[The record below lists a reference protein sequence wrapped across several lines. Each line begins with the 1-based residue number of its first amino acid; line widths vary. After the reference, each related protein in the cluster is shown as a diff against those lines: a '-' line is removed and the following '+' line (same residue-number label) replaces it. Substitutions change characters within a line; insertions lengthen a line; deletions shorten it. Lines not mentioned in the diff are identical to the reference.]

1 MTKPLRALVISHGF
15 PPDMGGA
22 ANRAWNIGRAMQA
35 GGHEVVV
42 IAAYPYYPHGK
53 VSRKYM
59 GRLFAKEHFE
69 GFEVVRVWIPSLRTE
84 GYLRRLLIYLGFT
97 FSYSMGLLVSNRP
110 LDLVYYVSPYP
121 LSLFSFPA
129 ILFGRL
135 AGSRVFL
142 DVADLWPEVIL
153 EVGTIR
159 TPLAN
164 TLAKAMARVVS
175 ALSDLTT
182 PITESIR
189 ERLLELG
196 LSRSKLEVVEL
207 AIDTDYFRPQPPKF
221 LDDRLRG
228 KFVAEY
234 SGIVGPKYDFASL
247 IEAAKIIGQKNQQVL
262 ILIRGSGETL
272 PYVKRSAAST
282 KNVLVLDKME
292 SADKVLDYLNAA
304 DVLLCPMRDLRE
316 TSTIVPSKVL
326 EYFAVGKPVV
336 CSGRGE
342 TEIVMNQYKPGIM
355 VPPND
360 PQALAEAILRLKLDA
375 QFYEASARNARAL
388 AIQRYS
394 LPTLSYRIQTLA
406 HRIEALTEGSS

>member
-1 MTKPLRALVISHGF
+1 MTKRLRVVVISHGF

-22 ANRAWNIGRAMQA
+22 ANRAWNIARAMQA

-42 IAAYPYYPHGK
+42 VAAYPYYPHGK
-53 VSRKYM
+53 VSRKYR
-59 GRLFAKEHFE
+59 GRLFAKESFE

-84 GYLRRLLIYLGFT
+84 GYFRRLLIYLGFT
-97 FSYSMGLLVSNRP
+97 FSYSVGQLLLGNRR

-164 TLAKAMARVVS
+164 SLTKAMAKVVS

-207 AIDTDYFRPQPPKF
+207 AIDTDYFRPQPAKF

-234 SGIVGPKYDFASL
+234 SGIVGPKYDFACL
-247 IEAAKIIGQKNQQVL
+247 IEAAKIIGQKNPQVF

-272 PYVKRSAAST
+272 PYVKRSAASA
-282 KNVLVLDKME
+282 KNVLVLEKIE
-292 SADKVLDYLNAA
+292 SADRVLDYLNAA

-342 TEIVMNQYKPGIM
+342 TEIVMNEYKPGIM

-360 PQALAEAILRLKLDA
+360 PEALAEAILRLELDA

-394 LPTLSYRIQTLA
+394 LLTLFHRIQTLA
-406 HRIEALTEGSS
+406 HASEAT